1 MIFEKLRSNRLNQW
15 IIIHLRYLVGF
26 AFFPS
31 GLIKM
36 TGERF
41 TRISVDDPIGYF
53 FEALY
58 QSGFYWNFLGTA
70 QVLAGLLLVT
80 QRFAT
85 LGALF
90 FLAILTNIW
99 IITLSLSFG
108 GTSVITSLMMIA
120 VLILV
125 IWDRHKLLPLV
136 SYNKAVP
143 VKAYPDPDRIWIMAG
158 MVYAFCFTAM
168 FLLGPTNTNAYTYWT
183 AVFLGITIMLTFII
197 SNHKAYK
204 NRKLLL
210 NP

>member
-1 MIFEKLRSNRLNQW
+1 MTFEKLRLNRLNQW

-58 QSGFYWNFLGTA
+58 RSGFYWNFLGTA

-85 LGALF
+85 LGALL
-90 FLAILTNIW
+90 FLAILSNIW

-136 SYNKAVP
+136 SYNSTIS
-143 VKAYPDPDRIWIMAG
+143 VKAYPDPDRIWVMAG
-158 MVYAFCFTAM
+158 AVYAFCFIALY
-168 FLLGPTNTNAYTYWT
+168 LLGPTNINDHTYWI
-183 AVFLGITIMLTFII
+183 AIFLGVTILLTFII
-197 SNHKAYK
+197 SNYKAYK
-204 NRKLLL
+204 NRKLLV